1 VLLHKGQELNDDKLL
16 DQIDLEENPIITV
29 CGLELQ
35 EYQIENM
42 PSEEQFSDSDEAE
55 KEIVEL
61 DEEEG

>member
-1 VLLHKGQELNDDKLL
+1 MLLHKGQELNDDKLL